1 MYMDTY
7 GILAFPAHH
16 SLSPAMHNAGFK
28 ALGIDAE
35 YTMFEVP
42 KEELEAFMQRVRK
55 ENIKGLSVSKPHKQ
69 AIMPLLD
76 IIDPTAEEIGA
87 VNTVYW
93 EDEKLVGTNVDW
105 IGVEQALL
113 ETTFIEGKDVVV
125 LGAGGAARAAIFAL
139 KENEAASITVLNR
152 TLDHAKE
159 LANEFICDYGD
170 LEDFGLFSPDIV
182 IQATSAG
189 LNKKEGVEIVPGNQL
204 TKTMVVMEVIYTPRD
219 TRIIRDAHKAKAQTI
234 TGERMLLHQGAAAF
248 SLWTSKK
255 APFAAME
262 KAVEQELS

>member
-1 MYMDTY
+1 MDIY

-28 ALGIDAE
+28 TLNLNAQ
-35 YTMFEVP
+35 YKTFEVP
-42 KEELEAFMQRVRK
+42 ENKLKAFIKDVRK
-55 ENIKGLSVSKPHKQ
+55 KRIKGLSVSKPHKQ
-69 AIMPLLD
+69 EIMPLLD
-76 IIDPTAEEIGA
+76 MVDPTAEEIGA

-93 EDEKLVGTNVDW
+93 ENDKLIGTNVDW

-113 ETTFIEGKDVVV
+113 ETTFIEGKDIVI
-125 LGAGGAARAAIFAL
+125 LGAGGAARAAIYAL
-139 KENEAASITVLNR
+139 KENQAESITVLNR

-159 LANEFICDYGD
+159 LANEFICNYGN
-170 LEDFGLFSPDIV
+170 LEEFASVSPDIV

-189 LNKKEGVEIVPGNQL
+189 LNKKEGVEIIPGDQL
-204 TKTMVVMEVIYTPRD
+204 TDTMVVMEMIYTPRN
-219 TRIIRDAHKAKAQTI
+219 TRIIRDAQKAGAQTI

-248 SLWTSKK
+248 SLWTSQK

-262 KAVEQELS
+262 KAVESELS